1 MKLPSIFREA
11 NRASKHSDHLKYKI
25 GACIVYKGRVI
36 SVGVNQLFKSH
47 PLTRMFHEEQTLHA
61 EVSAIVRLK
70 NKKLLKECKMV
81 VYRENALG
89 ELAMAR
95 PCPTCLKILKFFNIS
110 SIAYTIDGGYAEEI
124 LTDEN

>member
-1 MKLPSIFREA
+1 MKLPIWFREA
-11 NRASKHSDHLKYKI
+11 KRASECSDHDQYKI
-25 GACIVYKGRVI
+25 GACIVYKGRAI
-36 SVGVNQLFKSH
+36 SVGSNQRFKTN
-47 PLTRMFHEEQTLHA
+47 PLTRMFNQWQTIHG

-70 NKKLLKECKMV
+70 NKKLLKDCKMV

-110 SIAYTIDGGYAEEI
+110 SIAYTIQGGYAEEV
-124 LTDEN
+124 LTKED

>member
-1 MKLPSIFREA
+1 MKLPSWFRQA
-11 NRASKHSDHLKYKI
+11 KAASKLSDHDHYRV

-36 SVGVNQLFKSH
+36 SVGVNQQLKCH
-47 PLTRMFHEEQTLHA
+47 PLTRMFNEFQSIHA
-61 EVSAIVRLK
+61 EVSSIVRLK
-70 NKKLLKECKMV
+70 NKKILKECKMV

-110 SIAYTIDGGYAEEI
+110 SIAYTTDGGYVEEI
-124 LTDEN
+124 LTNGF